1 MPLPEEY
8 VENIK
13 SKIADLKNI
22 GVKGGGSITA
32 ALFLKVCVC
41 VYVRARTRV
50 FVCVCVWE
58 ADPCRIEMH
67 LAPPPALPSRPPP
80 LSQEFVDKA
89 KWAHLDIAGP
99 VWDDAKGATGIQL
112 LKSPLRSDFFCTV
125 NILGEGEGGP
135 LLLLG
140 VNK

>member
-41 VYVRARTRV
+41 VYVCARTRV

-58 ADPCRIEMH
+58 SDPCRIEMH
-67 LAPPPALPSRPPP
+67 LAPPPPSPPALPP
-80 LSQEFVDKA
+80 L
-89 KWAHLDIAGP
+89 
-99 VWDDAKGATGIQL
+99 TGVRGQGQVGT
-112 LKSPLRSDFFCTV
+112 PRHRRACV
-125 NILGEGEGGP
+125 GRR
-135 LLLLG
+135 
-140 VNK
+140 

>member
-1 MPLPEEY
+1 MTPCRVTWAMGTER
-8 VENIK
+8 
-13 SKIADLKNI
+13 
-22 GVKGGGSITA
+22 GGG
-32 ALFLKVCVC
+32 
-41 VYVRARTRV
+41 RTRKTDLGEKERV
-50 FVCVCVWE
+50 LSGREGESVIQERERESLIPVASKCTS
-58 ADPCRIEMH
+58 
-67 LAPPPALPSRPPP
+67 LLSPPPSRYPS

>member
-1 MPLPEEY
+1 MGTER
-8 VENIK
+8 
-13 SKIADLKNI
+13 
-22 GVKGGGSITA
+22 GGG
-32 ALFLKVCVC
+32 
-41 VYVRARTRV
+41 RTRKTDLGENERV
-50 FVCVCVWE
+50 LSGRERESLIQERERESLIPVASKCTS
-58 ADPCRIEMH
+58 
-67 LAPPPALPSRPPP
+67 LLSPPPSRYPS